1 MFYHRYPL
9 QQKVLLKLYD
19 TGVRLTHTIN
29 QVHPYLLGNL
39 RFPSDLC
46 LSSVG
51 LLDQQVSDLRDRFLN
66 AYGKVVIPL
75 KAYAAEYKMH
85 QELFSLEVGKFIE

>member
-1 MFYHRYPL
+1 M
-9 QQKVLLKLYD
+9 LLKLYD
-19 TGVRLTHTIN
+19 NAIKLTHTIN

-39 RFPSDLC
+39 KFPPDLY

-51 LLDQQVSDLRDRFLN
+51 LLSEQVVELREKFLMGYKK
-66 AYGKVVIPL
+66 ALIPL

-85 QELFSLEVGKFIE
+85 QELFSMDINKFIE